1 MGAIYTGLIW
11 LLKWVRY
18 NTWQCV
24 DSSIIHWA
32 VWACFVSSNHLPKRL
47 WAEFLVRRV
56 ISWRQHSGDQNFFI
70 VSDHQRK
77 GLFLHFL
84 SKMPLVY
91 STRACT
97 RIRTLPCHVPS
108 RPYLH
113 TKPGLKEFAAPT
125 AELTGKFQSQYYIFR
140 NKLLIQNSKAP
151 HKKTTSLP
159 IFYFSFQF
167 YGGGIQINSFVI
179 LRPFSN
185 HSPAI

>member
-47 WAEFLVRRV
+47 WAEFLVRSV

-77 GLFLHFL
+77 
-84 SKMPLVY
+84 VY
-91 STRACT
+91 S
-97 RIRTLPCHVPS
+97 
-108 RPYLH
+108 
-113 TKPGLKEFAAPT
+113 
-125 AELTGKFQSQYYIFR
+125 YIFCL
-140 NKLLIQNSKAP
+140 KCLLFTVLEPALGSEPYPAMYLLDHTCTQSLVWKSLQLQQQNSLGSFNLSITFSGINYSSKIQR
-151 HKKTTSLP
+151 LP
-159 IFYFSFQF
+159 IRKLQVCLFFIFLFSFMVEEF
-167 YGGGIQINSFVI
+167 KLIP
-179 LRPFSN
+179 L
-185 HSPAI
+185 